1 MQFWRGRPPTSTR
14 AQREAVYRLADR
26 GTSSRVIAREV
37 YGDVRFRG
45 RVRRLLARRAA
56 MTVSGVNL
64 DMASGGEM
72 AAVLD
77 EILSDLEA
85 RSHLSVTSILPIPDG
100 SPDEGIVASASR
112 VND

>member
-1 MQFWRGRPPTSTR
+1 
-14 AQREAVYRLADR
+14 
-26 GTSSRVIAREV
+26 
-37 YGDVRFRG
+37 
-45 RVRRLLARRAA
+45 

-64 DMASGGEM
+64 DTATGGEM

-85 RSHLSVTSILPIPDG
+85 QSHLSVTSILPIPDG
-100 SPDEGIVASASR
+100 SPSKGLVTSASQ